1 MKINKRKLKYASIST
16 AFIAVVV
23 VFVVLLNILVGA
35 LSDRFSLQLD
45 LSAEGSFSIK
55 DETVEFLKGIDEDI
69 NIYVLK
75 HRNLVEAS
83 EDGVR
88 LSENLAR
95 YNTVSNG
102 HVKHEYVDPNVQVTF
117 LDDYPNATKVE
128 DALLIVASERRY
140 VVVPEADLKMNLPNN
155 SQTGAPSNKS
165 IYTIESTINTALL
178 RVLSDEVTRVGVI
191 TGHNEVDLPGV
202 TNIFAGNGFESVSI
216 NLLTDSIP
224 DDVSNIV
231 IAGPQT
237 DFAAVEIAKIDAF
250 LAKGGNNLFFFW
262 NPSVSRLEVL
272 DRYLTEWGIRF
283 ENQVVLDEQ
292 YSLGI
297 EGDLTGVFAMPTQND
312 AITVLPNMNQQ
323 MVVSPASHPISV
335 LWNEQNDRRVL
346 SLAETNVTSYAKELN
361 NDFSLTATQAAGDP
375 TGPFVVSTLSET
387 LVSPT
392 SGEEPSRVFGF
403 ASTYFAMDQI
413 MSATFTLNNS
423 FLNELVGYANPN
435 TETMEIDPLVVQ
447 NSYDLNL
454 STGTVQILFW
464 ALVVIIP
471 LLILLAGIV
480 IFIRRRHR

>member
-16 AFIAVVV
+16 VFIAVVV
-23 VFVVLLNILVGA
+23 VFVILLNILIGA

-95 YNTVSNG
+95 YHTVSGG
-102 HVKHEYVDPNVQVTF
+102 HVKYEYVDPNVQVTF

-140 VVVPEADLKMNLPNN
+140 VVVPESDLKMNLPTN
-155 SQTGAPSNKS
+155 SQTGASSNKS
-165 IYTIESTINTALL
+165 LYTIESTLNTALL
-178 RVLSDEVTRVGVI
+178 RVMSDEVTRVGVI
-191 TGHNEVDLPGV
+191 TGHNETELPGV
-202 TNIFAGNGFESVSI
+202 SNIFAGNGFEAVSI
-216 NLLTDSIP
+216 NLLTGDIP
-224 DDVSNIV
+224 DDVSNLV

-237 DFAAVEIAKIDAF
+237 DFAAAEIAKIDAF

-262 NPSVSRLEVL
+262 NPVVSRLEVL

-292 YSLGI
+292 YSLAV
-297 EGDLTGVFAMPTQND
+297 EGDLAFVFAIPTEND

-323 MVVSPASHPISV
+323 MLVSRASHPISV
-335 LWNEQNDRRVL
+335 LWNEQNDRRVV

-361 NDFSLTATQAAGDP
+361 SEFSLTAPQAEGDEQ
-375 TGPFVVSTLSET
+375 GPFVIATLSET

-392 SGEEPSRVFGF
+392 SGKEASRVFGF
-403 ASTYFAMDQI
+403 ASVQFAKEEILGTTY
-413 MSATFTLNNS
+413 TLNNS
-423 FLNELVGYANPN
+423 FLNELVSYANPN

-454 STGTVQILFW
+454 RAGTVQILFW
-464 ALVVIIP
+464 ALVVILP
-471 LLILLAGIV
+471 TLILLAGII

>member
-1 MKINKRKLKYASIST
+1 MKINKRKLKYASISS

-45 LSAEGSFSIK
+45 LSGDGSYSIK

-140 VVVPEADLKMNLPNN
+140 VVVPEADLKMNLPAN
-155 SQTGAPSNKS
+155 SQTGTPSNKS
-165 IYTIESTINTALL
+165 IYTIESTLNTALL
-178 RVLSDEVTRVGVI
+178 RVLSDEVSRVGVI
-191 TGHNEVDLPGV
+191 TGHNEMEIPGV
-202 TNIFAGNGFESVSI
+202 TNIFAGNGIDAVTI

-224 DDVSNIV
+224 EDVSNLI

-250 LAKGGNNLFFFW
+250 LAQGGNNLFFFW
-262 NPSVSRLEVL
+262 NPSTARLEVL

-283 ENQVVLDEQ
+283 ENQVILDDQ
-292 YSLGI
+292 YSLAT
-297 EGDLTGVFAMPTQND
+297 DSDWSLVFAMPTEND

-323 MVVSPASHPISV
+323 MLVSRASHPISV
-335 LWNEQNDRRVL
+335 LWTEQNDRRVV
-346 SLAETNVTSYAKELN
+346 SLAETNITSYTKELN
-361 NDFSLTATQAAGDP
+361 NEFSLTAPKAAGDL

-392 SGEEPSRVFGF
+392 SGKEASRVFGF
-403 ASTYFAMDQI
+403 ASVQFAAEEILGTTY
-413 MSATFTLNNS
+413 TLNNS
-423 FLNELVGYANPN
+423 FLNELVGYGNPN

-454 STGTVQILFW
+454 RAGTVDILFW
-464 ALVVIIP
+464 ALVVITP
-471 LLILLAGIV
+471 LLILSAGIF